1 MNMSNRNDR
10 STSDDVY
17 LGSLL
22 GALRGASGRSTSRED
37 SIDLTDTEIQAKL
50 KEGFAAL
57 SAVVTFK
64 PGDLVSYK
72 PGLQNKSSF
81 PGNVGIVTR
90 ILAEP
95 VFDDSRTASG
105 PYFREPLD
113 VVVAEVIKGDNGILT
128 LIEFHL
134 DSRRLQIHSEASTKH
149 HSGN

>member
-10 STSDDVY
+10 SGSDDVDF
-17 LGSLL
+17 GSPL
-22 GALRGASGRSTSRED
+22 GALRGASSRQSRED

-50 KEGFAAL
+50 KEGFASL

-95 VFDDSRTASG
+95 VVDETRSAGG

-113 VVVAEVIKGDNGILT
+113 IVVAELIKDDNDTLT